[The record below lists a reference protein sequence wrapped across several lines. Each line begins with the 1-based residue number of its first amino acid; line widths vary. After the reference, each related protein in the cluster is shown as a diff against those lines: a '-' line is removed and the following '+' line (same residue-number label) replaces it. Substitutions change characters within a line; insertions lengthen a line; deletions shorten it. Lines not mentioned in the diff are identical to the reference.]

1 MKVLVAD
8 VLGMCFGV
16 RDALKRMDAIDNP
29 EEVTVHGELV
39 HNEEVL
45 ADLCSRGFLMNSE
58 TDRQQVPRTPLVL
71 ITAHGI
77 SDTERRRLEGAGKQL
92 LDTTCPLVTRA
103 HDAARQL
110 EADGYHV
117 LVIGKHGHV
126 EVRGIVEDLDGFDV
140 IQGPD
145 EVRRYPYPKLGIM
158 CQTTA
163 TAANVESV
171 RAEVAAQNPRAEIR
185 FIDTV
190 CHPTKEHQNS
200 LDTLLD
206 RVDAMVVVGGRNSN
220 NTRELV
226 ARCRDQGVPTV
237 HVRNSADLDPAWFD
251 GYEIVGLTA
260 GTSTLESTIAEVH
273 EALLAMPASNFATGR
288 C

>member
-16 RDALKRMDAIDNP
+16 RDALKHMEGIDNP
-29 EEVTVHGELV
+29 EEVTIHGELV
-39 HNEEVL
+39 HNEAVL
-45 ADLCSRGFLMNSE
+45 ADLRRRGFQMNGE
-58 TDRQQVPRTPLVL
+58 NDRQTVPRTPLVL

-77 SDTERRRLEGAGKQL
+77 SNMERRRLESAGKRL

-103 HDAARQL
+103 HDAARL
-110 EADGYHV
+110 LDAEGYHV

-126 EVRGIVEDLDGFDV
+126 EVRGIVGDLKSFDV

-163 TAANVESV
+163 TAANVEGI
-171 RAEVAAQNPRAEIR
+171 RAEVAAQNPRAKIR

-200 LDTLLD
+200 LDSLLD

-226 ARCRDQGVPTV
+226 ARCHDRGVPAL
-237 HVRNSADLDPAWFD
+237 HVQNSTDLDPAWFE
-251 GYEIVGLTA
+251 GYEVIGLTA
-260 GTSTLESTIAEVH
+260 GTSTPENTIAELH
-273 EALLAMPASNFATGR
+273 QALLALPTPNLASSR
-288 C
+288 

>member
-16 RDALKRMDAIDNP
+16 RDALKRMEDIDNP
-29 EEVTVHGELV
+29 EDVTIHGELV
-39 HNEEVL
+39 HNEAVL
-45 ADLCSRGFLMNSE
+45 ADLRGRGFLMNGE
-58 TDRQQVPRTPLVL
+58 NDRQTVPRTPLVL

-77 SDTERRRLEGAGKQL
+77 SNTERRRLESAGKRL

-103 HDAARQL
+103 HDAARRL
-110 EADGYHV
+110 EAEGYHV

-126 EVRGIVEDLDGFDV
+126 EVRGIVGDLKSFDV

-163 TAANVESV
+163 TAANVEGI
-171 RAEVAAQNPRAEIR
+171 RAEVAAQNPRAKIR

-200 LDTLLD
+200 LDSLLD

-226 ARCRDQGVPTV
+226 ARCHDRGVPAL
-237 HVRNSADLDPAWFD
+237 HVQNSTDLDPAWFES
-251 GYEIVGLTA
+251 YEVIGLTA
-260 GTSTLESTIAEVH
+260 GTSTPENTIAEVH
-273 EALLAMPASNFATGR
+273 QALLALPTPNLASS
-288 C
+288 